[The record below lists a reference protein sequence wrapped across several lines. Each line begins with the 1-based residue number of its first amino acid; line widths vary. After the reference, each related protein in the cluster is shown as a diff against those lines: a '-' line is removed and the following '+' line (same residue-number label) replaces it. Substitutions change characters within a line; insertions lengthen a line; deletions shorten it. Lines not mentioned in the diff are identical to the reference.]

1 MASRWAGVSSVASLG
16 TEFRRRKSSTMAR
29 SLSVTTS
36 GCDGGVSC
44 NSPFSE
50 IVNNWLDAVV
60 SPCAAV
66 SYIFSAIASK
76 LLPYRSL
83 PFSRIATRFFRMF
96 SRSVLRLCAPFGR
109 PLGLP
114 EQPGLKRPWFGGRP
128 QPPLAPSLVLIG
140 SLLFCRRRRR
150 PPCRCYWHSQRS
162 HRWTSFPC
170 WPRLLPCFHA
180 GSLRRSHHRL
190 S

>member
-1 MASRWAGVSSVASLG
+1 EPRSFFEVFLWIVVLFVPALLVARLVG
-16 TEFRRRKSSTMAR
+16 GGAR
-29 SLSVTTS
+29 VR
-36 GCDGGVSC
+36 GG
-44 NSPFSE
+44 
-50 IVNNWLDAVV
+50 
-60 SPCAAV
+60 
-66 SYIFSAIASK
+66 
-76 LLPYRSL
+76 
-83 PFSRIATRFFRMF
+83 
-96 SRSVLRLCAPFGR
+96 
-109 PLGLP
+109 
-114 EQPGLKRPWFGGRP
+114 GGRGP
-128 QPPLAPSLVLIG
+128 PPPPPLAPSLVLIG